1 MIISITDAMDGI
13 LQITSASSVYVGS
26 AAKLLGSL
34 LPEGRVIVISDT
46 NIDRCHH
53 ALLAPYDHILIGLGE
68 QSKTFAT
75 LDMVYRR
82 LIELGA
88 DRHTFIL
95 GIGGGIVTDITGFV
109 ASTYMR
115 GVRFGFVTTTLLGA
129 ADASV
134 GGKNGV
140 NVGGFKNMVGLFS
153 QPEFVVCDVSLFK
166 SLPDREFRA
175 GLAEIIKA
183 AIIDDAALFARLE
196 GCSFEVLRADEALL
210 AEVLSAAVQVKAR
223 IVAQDERESGLR
235 RVLNLGHTLAHAIE
249 KCSSKMNHGEAV
261 AVGLQCMTDVA
272 CREGVLDSVAAA
284 RIEALLHR
292 YGFDVSLPIEMR
304 KLCTALRGDKKRD
317 GDSIH
322 VVLPA
327 GVGSVVQQKMTFE
340 NLEKLLNYDKGTTI

>member
-1 MIISITDAMDGI
+1 M
-13 LQITSASSVYVGS
+13 
-26 AAKLLGSL
+26 
-34 LPEGRVIVISDT
+34 
-46 NIDRCHH
+46 
-53 ALLAPYDHILIGLGE
+53 
-68 QSKTFAT
+68 
-75 LDMVYRR
+75 
-82 LIELGA
+82 
-88 DRHTFIL
+88 
-95 GIGGGIVTDITGFV
+95 
-109 ASTYMR
+109 
-115 GVRFGFVTTTLLGA
+115 
-129 ADASV
+129 
-134 GGKNGV
+134 
-140 NVGGFKNMVGLFS
+140 
-153 QPEFVVCDVSLFK
+153 SLFK

-196 GCSFEVLRADEALL
+196 GCSFEALRADEALL

-261 AVGLQCMTDVA
+261 AVGLHQMTVVA
-272 CREGVLDSVAAA
+272 LREGHIDSVAAA

-292 YGFDVSLPIEMR
+292 YGFDVSLPVEMR

-322 VVLPA
+322 VVLPS